1 MEENKALGES
11 QAASEKQANSQLGQE
26 DPGKPSL
33 PFDLNKLCN
42 FGFDVL
48 KEAIEYLAKQQ
59 AEMNDRLGAL
69 ESKEKEYVP
78 ITLVEKTNTT

>member
-1 MEENKALGES
+1 MKTPTHQPFGV
-11 QAASEKQANSQLGQE
+11 
-26 DPGKPSL
+26 

-59 AEMNDRLGAL
+59 AEMDERLKDI
-69 ESKEKEYVP
+69 ESKEPV
-78 ITLVEKTNTT
+78 TTTVVEKG